1 VDRSEVVS
9 TQNNDDLPTDAELAD
24 MDRDELLKLGGK
36 LDGVELVEY
45 NERWPV
51 TGTKAEK
58 RAERGVAAWF
68 TLSGLAGLAF
78 LGVFI
83 AWPWKYAPANSGD
96 HLLYLLYT
104 PLLGLTLGLAIL
116 GIGVGVVQFAKKFLP
131 HEVAVQQRHDGVSS
145 ELDKATF
152 VAHLTDAGTK
162 STIARRSIIKR
173 SAAFGAGAFGLAVAA
188 LPLGSM
194 IKNPHANSANAD
206 GLWHTG
212 WLATNGERVFL
223 RRDTGDAHELELVK
237 PEDLDAGSM
246 ETVFPFHAPTTKSGG
261 VDYVALDKIL
271 KGEQQVDHRVLSD
284 ALRRSDNP
292 VMLLRLRPND
302 SRRVIKHQGQENF
315 NYGDYYAYTKICSHL
330 GCPTSLY
337 EQRTN
342 RILCPCHQSQFDA
355 LQYAKP
361 IFGPATR
368 KLAQLPIQ
376 VDPETGYFYATADF
390 NEAVGPAFW
399 ERKS

>member
-1 VDRSEVVS
+1 VDRSEDVS
-9 TQNNDDLPTDAELAD
+9 EQDKHGLPTEAELAE

-36 LDGVELVEY
+36 LDDVELVEY
-45 NERWPV
+45 TEPWPV
-51 TGTKAEK
+51 KGTKAEK
-58 RAERGVAAWF
+58 RAERQIAAWF

-78 LGVFI
+78 IGVFI
-83 AWPWKYAPANSGD
+83 WWPWHYEPANTDG
-96 HLLYLLYT
+96 HILYLLYT

-116 GIGVGVVQFAKKFLP
+116 GVGVGVVMYAKKFLP
-131 HEVAVQQRHDGVSS
+131 HEVAVQQRHDGMSS
-145 ELDKATF
+145 EIDRQTF
-152 VAHLTDAGTK
+152 VAHLADAGDR
-162 STIARRSIIKR
+162 STIARRSLIKR
-173 SAAFGAGAFGLAVAA
+173 TALFGAGTFGLAAA
-188 LPLGSM
+188 VLPLGSM
-194 IKNPHANSANAD
+194 IKNPHAESSNEN

-212 WLATNGERVFL
+212 WLAHEGERVFM
-223 RRDTGDAHELELVK
+223 RRDTGDAHALELVR
-237 PEDLDAGSM
+237 PEDLDAGAM
-246 ETVFPFHAPTTKSGG
+246 ETVFPFHAPKTASGA
-261 VDYVALDKIL
+261 VDYVRLEKIL
-271 KGEQQVDHRVLSD
+271 AGEERIDDHELLE

-292 VMLLRLRPND
+292 VMLIRLRPED
-302 SRRVIKHQGQENF
+302 AKRVVKHVGQEDFNF
-315 NYGDYYAYTKICSHL
+315 GDYYAYTKICSHL

-376 VDPETGYFYATADF
+376 VDPETGYFYATHDF